1 LEDAEALADDLF
13 KREDCKFF
21 STPHRKKIRGAEAEA
36 DDAEAVVE
44 EDIRGQV
51 VHQRRRE
58 RRK

>member
-1 LEDAEALADDLF
+1 MTCSKGKIAS
-13 KREDCKFF
+13 F
-21 STPHRKKIRGAEAEA
+21 SQRRTEKKIRGAEAEA